1 MPSCQQSESKEASR
15 FATRESS
22 TLALATTLSFVGIRQ
37 LELVWL
43 RLLSVCCALFITAL
57 PARAFALDVPP
68 LEGRVND
75 RAHLLSSREASDL
88 EQRLADYEKS
98 TGHQFAL
105 LTLDTLA
112 GDALESF
119 SIRVVES
126 WKLGKQR
133 KDDGL
138 LLLVVKNDRKVRIEV
153 GYGLEGTLTDA
164 LTSRVVRNVLAP
176 AFKQGNYAAG
186 IDRAFAAL
194 MAAADEG
201 QAPSGDSNAPKASS
215 GSWIWKLIGAGFTFF
230 PIIVFLLIALVA
242 SRLGGR
248 NRSGRFGGWRG
259 YSSRGPGAWGG
270 GFGAGGL
277 GGWGGLGG
285 GGFRGGGFGGGS
297 SGGGGFS
304 GGGGGFG
311 GGGAS
316 GSW

>member
-1 MPSCQQSESKEASR
+1 MTITLPSLG
-15 FATRESS
+15 TRR
-22 TLALATTLSFVGIRQ
+22 LALL
-37 LELVWL
+37 WL
-43 RLLSVCCALFITAL
+43 RVCSLLVFAFVAWL
-57 PARAFALDVPP
+57 PTSAAARDVPA
-68 LEGRVND
+68 LAGRVND
-75 RAHLLSSREASDL
+75 QAHLLSSREASDL
-88 EQRLADYEKS
+88 EQRLAEYENS

-105 LTLDTLA
+105 LTIDSLD

-126 WKLGKQR
+126 WKLGKKR

-164 LTSRVVRNVLAP
+164 LTSRVVRNILAP
-176 AFKQGNYAAG
+176 AFKQGSYAAG

-201 QAPSGDSNAPKASS
+201 AAPGAEGQSQGQGRPASG
-215 GSWIWKLIGAGFTFF
+215 IWKLIGTALTFLPF
-230 PIIVFLLIALVA
+230 VVFLLVVLVA
-242 SRLGGR
+242 SRFGGGR
-248 NRSGRFGGWRG
+248 GGRFGGYRG
-259 YSSRGPGAWGG
+259 GYYSSGG
-270 GFGAGGL
+270 WGAGGF
-277 GGWGGLGG
+277 GGWGGG
-285 GGFRGGGFGGGS
+285 GGGFGGGS
-297 SGGGGFS
+297 RGGGGFS